1 MCGWSRHPHRAS
13 GVRCTWGPPHYFC
26 TSWLPFYP
34 VRAKL
39 TSPFF
44 TFYARPPFCF
54 HSGARWGPSFVVQKG
69 RRSVPEAGKPA
80 TGPPWALADRFSR
93 AGNKVGTLLR
103 NPPPVG
109 GGDLWPRSRGNC
121 CRSDALR
128 GVGRGRGPEH
138 TDLGPEAG
146 RDIKRQGADF
156 LSRSPVFLS
165 PLARLPFLSHHFFIG
180 HRQTPGGW
188 FMVRGGPGR
197 RPP

>member
-1 MCGWSRHPHRAS
+1 MGR
-13 GVRCTWGPPHYFC
+13 
-26 TSWLPFYP
+26 
-34 VRAKL
+34 
-39 TSPFF
+39 
-44 TFYARPPFCF
+44 
-54 HSGARWGPSFVVQKG
+54 SFVVQKG

-156 LSRSPVFLS
+156 LSRSPVLFS
-165 PLARLPFLSHHFFIG
+165 PLARLPVPSCCFLIG
-180 HRQTPGGW
+180 CRQRTVPIVFSVSKNFDTLLKNASIFSRGCRPLRALAFARTLAAWEVCFPTYTP
-188 FMVRGGPGR
+188 PENTI
-197 RPP
+197 

>member
-1 MCGWSRHPHRAS
+1 M
-13 GVRCTWGPPHYFC
+13 GPAALFLYLLAPI
-26 TSWLPFYP
+26 LPCSS
-34 VRAKL
+34 KIDK
-39 TSPFF
+39 PFF
-44 TFYARPPFCF
+44 HFLC
-54 HSGARWGPSFVVQKG
+54 
-69 RRSVPEAGKPA
+69 
-80 TGPPWALADRFSR
+80 
-93 AGNKVGTLLR
+93 
-103 NPPPVG
+103 PPPVLLPQWSKMGAVFCCSEGAALCPG
-109 GGDLWPRSRGNC
+109 GREARHGSALGAGRQVQQGGEQGGYAPSQSPAGWWCDLWPRSRGNC

-165 PLARLPFLSHHFFIG
+165 PLARLPFLSRHFFIG